1 MRIDD
6 RIDVRR
12 AVDGIAHRVPESPL
26 RNDSRTWAELGCVFG
41 VLGTA
46 AYAIASAVPMSPALQ
61 AVAVSIF
68 GPGIAVASA
77 GLYEVLRLHRST
89 VGLKIGLVANIAAGI
104 TVTMML
110 LAQIAFKRWLELKF
124 PAGLAATPSSPSY
137 QAANGLQIGLDVTWD
152 VFLAI
157 GTFLFAL
164 NMWRHPRFGRA
175 FAIIG
180 TALAILLLTLNF
192 GTFPEPPAEAGLVDV
207 GPLVGL
213 WYLVAAIRI
222 AFSLRWVDR
231 NATAP
236 NRQPAEEQPWSH
248 DR

>member
-1 MRIDD
+1 MSIVD
-6 RIDVRR
+6 RVHGRR
-12 AVDGIAHRVPESPL
+12 ARDGIADRSSGTTL

-41 VLGTA
+41 VLGMA
-46 AYAIASAVPMSPALQ
+46 AYAVASAVPMSPALQ

-77 GLYEVLRLHRST
+77 GLYEVLRLHRSS

-110 LAQIAFKRWLELKF
+110 LAQIAFKRWLELTF
-124 PAGLAATPSSPSY
+124 QSGPVATPASPAY
-137 QAANGLQIGLDVTWD
+137 QAANGLQIGLDVAWD

-157 GTFLFAL
+157 GTFLLAL
-164 NMWRHPRFGRA
+164 GMWTHPRFGRA
-175 FAIIG
+175 FAIAG
-180 TALAILLLTLNF
+180 GVLAVLLLTLNF

-213 WYLVAAIRI
+213 WYLVVAIRI
-222 AFSLRWVDR
+222 GFSLRWVDH
-231 NATAP
+231 TAAASNP
-236 NRQPAEEQPWSH
+236 PTR
-248 DR
+248 

>member
-1 MRIDD
+1 MRIVD
-6 RIDVRR
+6 RVHARR
-12 AVDGIAHRVPESPL
+12 ARDGVADRPSERPL
-26 RNDSRTWAELGCVFG
+26 RSDSRTWAELGCV
-41 VLGTA
+41 
-46 AYAIASAVPMSPALQ
+46 SVPGRDWRHTRSPPPFRCRPRSRRWPSRSS
-61 AVAVSIF
+61 V
-68 GPGIAVASA
+68 PGIALASA

-124 PAGLAATPSSPSY
+124 PSGLAATSSSPAY
-137 QAANGLQIGLDVTWD
+137 QAANGLQIGLDVAWD
-152 VFLAI
+152 VFLAF

-164 NMWRHPRFGRA
+164 NMWTHPRFGRA
-175 FAIIG
+175 FAIAG
-180 TALAILLLTLNF
+180 GVLAVLLLTLNF

-222 AFSLRWVDR
+222 SFSLRWVDR
-231 NATAP
+231 NATASNP
-236 NRQPAEEQPWSH
+236 QVG
-248 DR
+248 

>member
-1 MRIDD
+1 MRIAD
-6 RIDVRR
+6 RVHARR
-12 AVDGIAHRVPESPL
+12 ARDGIADRSSATPL

-46 AYAIASAVPMSPALQ
+46 AYAVASAVPMSPALQ
-61 AVAVSIF
+61 AVAASIF

-124 PAGLAATPSSPSY
+124 PSGLAAESSSPAY
-137 QAANGLQIGLDVTWD
+137 QAANGLQIGLDAAWD

-164 NMWRHPRFGRA
+164 NMWTHPRFGRV
-175 FAIIG
+175 FAMIG
-180 TALAILLLTLNF
+180 CALAILLATLNF
-192 GTFPEPPAEAGLVDV
+192 GTFPEPPTEAGLVDV
-207 GPLVGL
+207 GPIIGL
-213 WYLVAAIRI
+213 WYLVVAIRI
-222 AFSLRWVDR
+222 GSSLRWVDR
-231 NATAP
+231 SAAGSTP
-236 NRQPAEEQPWSH
+236 PIH
-248 DR
+248 